1 MIAFLQQLTV
11 SIHGIAAVFF
21 WVAAAFILYV
31 YIGYPALMAFFSIF
45 CRRVRS
51 QPDYY
56 PSVSI
61 LITAHNEEASI
72 GQKIEETLKLD
83 YPPDRIEILVLS
95 DASTDQTE
103 SIVGSFKDPRV
114 RLLRM
119 EERRGKTHAQNE
131 GVKTSNSD
139 IIVFSDATTSY
150 CPLALRFI
158 VGNYRD
164 PAVGAVSGCYQYVDR
179 KGHSPTG
186 LGMILFW
193 NYENLI
199 KTFQDRIRTIT
210 GSCGFIYSIRKR
222 LYTELP
228 DHIISDLVQPLR
240 VIIQG
245 YRVVF
250 EDRALAY
257 EETTKS
263 TSEEFMMRVRVVSG
277 AIFGILSVTELL
289 NPLKYGWVSFQLLS
303 HKILRW
309 LVPLFLL
316 MLLSSSAILALE
328 PGKFRLFLCFQMLFY
343 LLALL
348 PVWWPSNNWWKP
360 LTIPLYFCTLN
371 AAALIS
377 FLQVVRGTHYAI
389 WEPVRR
395 VADEN

>member
-1 MIAFLQQLTV
+1 MIAFLPHLTV
-11 SIHGIAAVFF
+11 SIHGIGAVFF

-31 YIGYPALMAFFSIF
+31 YLGYPALLAFLATF
-45 CRRVRS
+45 CRRVKPKS
-51 QPDYY
+51 DYY
-56 PSVSI
+56 PPLSI
-61 LITAHNEEASI
+61 LITAYNEEANI
-72 GQKIEETLKLD
+72 RCKIEETLKLD
-83 YPPDRIEILVLS
+83 YPPDRMEILVLS
-95 DASTDQTE
+95 DASTDQTD
-103 SIVGSFKDPRV
+103 SIVRSFKDPPV

-119 EERRGKTHAQNE
+119 EKRRGKTHAQNE
-131 GVKTSNSD
+131 GVKASNGD
-139 IIVFSDATTSY
+139 IIVFSDATASY
-150 CPLALRFI
+150 CPLVLRFLAC
-158 VGNYRD
+158 NYRD
-164 PAVGAVSGCYQYVDR
+164 PTVGAVSGCYQYVDHQ
-179 KGHSPTG
+179 GDSPTG

-199 KTFQDRIRTIT
+199 KTFQNRIRTIT
-210 GSCGFIYSIRKR
+210 GCCGCIYSIRKG
-222 LYTELP
+222 LYEELP
-228 DHIISDLVQPLR
+228 DHITSDLVQPLR
-240 VIIQG
+240 VIKQG

-263 TSEEFMMRVRVVSG
+263 TSEEFLMRVRVVSG
-277 AIFGILSVTELL
+277 AIFGILSVAELL

-316 MLLSSSAILALE
+316 VLLCSSTILALE
-328 PGKFRLFLCFQMLFY
+328 PGKFRLFLYFQVLFY

-348 PVWWPSNNWWKP
+348 SAWWPINRWWKP

-377 FLQVVRGTHYAI
+377 FLQVIRGRHYAT

-395 VADEN
+395 LADEN